1 MTDTV
6 TELLLAHQQGD
17 RQAFGRLLPLI
28 YEDLKRIA
36 ARQRRRARTGDTLST
51 TALVHDVYL
60 HLVDDTRIEWEGR
73 AHFFAIAA
81 RAMRQIL
88 IDHARARAA
97 RKRGGDWQRVEL
109 AAETLPVRADLQ
121 ADTLLALDRAFEA
134 LAAVNDRLVRVA
146 ECRLFA
152 GMSDRETSEALS
164 IPVRTV
170 QRDWQRARAWLQRE
184 LADPRSLGSYDRSG
198 AIRR

>member
-1 MTDTV
+1 MGDSV

-17 RQAFGRLLPLI
+17 RQAFERLLPLI
-28 YEDLKRIA
+28 YDDLKRVA
-36 ARQRRRARTGDTLST
+36 ARQRRRARPGDTLNT

-60 HLVDDTRIEWEGR
+60 HLVDASSVAWEGR

-81 RAMRQIL
+81 RAMRHIL
-88 IDHARARAA
+88 IDHARERAA

-109 AAETLPVRADLQ
+109 AAEALPLREGPPI
-121 ADTLLALDRAFEA
+121 DTLLALDRAFEA
-134 LAAVNDRLVRVA
+134 LAAVSDRLVQVA

-164 IPVRTV
+164 IPLRTV
-170 QRDWQRARAWLQRE
+170 QRDWQRARAWLQHE
-184 LADPRSLGSYDRSG
+184 LAGSGDRG
-198 AIRR
+198 HRQP